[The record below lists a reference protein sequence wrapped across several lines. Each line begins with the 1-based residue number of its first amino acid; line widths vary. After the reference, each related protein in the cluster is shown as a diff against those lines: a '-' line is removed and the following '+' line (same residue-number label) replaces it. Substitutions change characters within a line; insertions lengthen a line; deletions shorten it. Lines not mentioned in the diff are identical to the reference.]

1 MSDELADLKAQ
12 AEALGIDIDNR
23 WGEARLKKEIAA
35 HTPQV
40 PVQRPFRVARDYWPA
55 DGGERVRKGAIVE
68 LTADEALDG
77 LESGALTRV
86 R

>member
-1 MSDELADLKAQ
+1 MSDELSDLKAQ

-23 WGEARLKKEIAA
+23 WGEARIRKEIEA

-40 PVQRPFRVARDYWPA
+40 PTQHPFRVARDYWPA
-55 DGGERVRKGAIVE
+55 DGGERVRKGTIVE
-68 LTADEALDG
+68 MTADDALDG
-77 LESGALTRV
+77 LESGALVRV